1 MQRSQK
7 VNGINILSFLQQ
19 TTGVTQ
25 EPPHIKPVADD
36 AWCSSLFSLTA
47 RKGILLLLHGQ
58 WIYLNWTTLPV
69 FLQQAY
75 QQAVPNNNNWANEP
89 VSCSMYFCPLC
100 WVFCLSSLCFQP
112 LFAAN
117 GLSDTGDRQSKTWKK
132 YCLTT
137 SVIANEAWLYEPK
150 TNFTVMMDFY
160 RFTDMMYVPTCR
172 CSLHGNSK

>member
-7 VNGINILSFLQQ
+7 VNAINILS
-19 TTGVTQ
+19 GVTQ
-25 EPPHIKPVADD
+25 EPPHIH
-36 AWCSSLFSLTA
+36 
-47 RKGILLLLHGQ
+47 ILLLMMPDAHHCFHWQQERGFCCCCMDSDFIQ
-58 WIYLNWTTLPV
+58 NEPHQLPV

-75 QQAVPNNNNWANEP
+75 QQAVPHNNNWANEP

-100 WVFCLSSLCFQP
+100 WVFCLSSRCFQP
-112 LFAAN
+112 LFASN
-117 GLSDTGDRQSKTWKK
+117 GLSNTGDRQSKTWKK